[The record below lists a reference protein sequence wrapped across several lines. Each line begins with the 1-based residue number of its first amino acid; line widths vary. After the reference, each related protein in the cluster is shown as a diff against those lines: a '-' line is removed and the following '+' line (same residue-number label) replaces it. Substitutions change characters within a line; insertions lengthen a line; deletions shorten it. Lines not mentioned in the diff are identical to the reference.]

1 MYTVLGAGGLIGN
14 ALKESLTRQ
23 GNNVYSPLGKGED
36 WLKEVLSYKLGH
48 VFYCIGLTAD
58 FRSRPFETV
67 EAHVYIL
74 QKLLKEGQF
83 DSLTYLS
90 STRVYE
96 SSAHTNES
104 ANLLINPTSSGHLY
118 NLSKMMGESLC
129 INSGRKAKI
138 VRLSNVYH
146 QTMEGGNFLSLVLKE
161 AAHSGSVT
169 FKTSATSTKDFI
181 SLEEVV
187 RLLPLIGLNGQFNIY
202 NLASGGNVTNA
213 NIAELLRKLG
223 VEVSFSDDAAEWI
236 FPRINIERLQ
246 TEFGKPDNS
255 LEADL
260 PLLFN
265 YFRLKV

>member
-1 MYTVLGAGGLIGN
+1 MYTVLGAGGFIGN
-14 ALKESLTRQ
+14 ALTASLTNQ
-23 GNNVYSPLGKGED
+23 GHNVYSPIGRGEN
-36 WLKEVLSYKLGH
+36 WLKEVLSRKLGH

-67 EAHVYIL
+67 EAHVYVL

-96 SSAHTNES
+96 NAAHTDES
-104 ANLLINPTSSGHLY
+104 ANLLVNPTSSSHLY

-146 QTMEGGNFLSLVLKE
+146 QTMEGENFLSLILKE
-161 AAHSGSVT
+161 AAHSRNVT
-169 FKTSATSTKDFI
+169 FKTSATSAKDFI

-187 RLLPLIGLNGQFNIY
+187 RLLPMIGVNGQFNIY
-202 NLASGGNVTNA
+202 NLASGENVTNA
-213 NIAELLRKLG
+213 NIAKLLRKLR
-223 VEVSFSDDAAEWI
+223 VEVDFVNDAAEWI
-236 FPRINIERLQ
+236 FPRICIERLQ
-246 TEFGKPDNS
+246 AEFGKPNS
-255 LEADL
+255 SLDTDL
-260 PLLFN
+260 PLLLN
-265 YFRLKV
+265 YFRHKV